1 MQVIDTFIE
10 GDVVDVFI
18 GQVAVIVC
26 RVIGLDIVF
35 YSVFFVGFVGRVFL
49 VVDEVVLFVFIAS
62 FVFRVWVEGFVQRVV
77 AVVVQVVILVYR
89 YVVVI
94 VEYEVGIVDVVFTVG
109 RFIVFRYREVG
120 VVYRVG
126 VFVEFV
132 VVVGRVLDVCGDKM
146 GMSQVGVRVGDRGR
160 YVARICLVNL
170 YVLFENIL

>member
-1 MQVIDTFIE
+1 M
-10 GDVVDVFI
+10 
-18 GQVAVIVC
+18 
-26 RVIGLDIVF
+26 
-35 YSVFFVGFVGRVFL
+35 
-49 VVDEVVLFVFIAS
+49 
-62 FVFRVWVEGFVQRVV
+62 
-77 AVVVQVVILVYR
+77 VYR

-146 GMSQVGVRVGDRGR
+146 GMS
-160 YVARICLVNL
+160 
-170 YVLFENIL
+170 